1 MKRHSLYIG
10 GALLA
15 TTALSTSAFAG
26 TVVNTTAAAATPA
39 TTYTA
44 RALSAQV
51 FAATSPENTTLG
63 PIGFLVNFTNKF
75 TTAFDIEFEST
86 NSDFTGSVAVTAIS
100 QPSTGTLRFLSS
112 VGTTFT
118 GCTVQVL
125 TERILVED
133 CASTTTGIDA
143 LDFSSVSFNEANG
156 LATAGTSLQITSGLV
171 RGSNSNSTFELI
183 TTGTLATSRTSYGTV
198 VTTPASANI
207 NNAATPPFSGI
218 GTGTT
223 QAASYQLGSV
233 RVTSFAGIENNLI
246 ATSVIT
252 TANLTGGMEVT
263 VTHGVLSDAATT
275 SLDLSTLGASVSAA
289 SFVGN
294 VASFNAVTAGNI
306 GSSFDI
312 TVNFDGTTAISNW
325 AAGTVDMVFT
335 SAGADNLTV
344 RAATSG
350 TLGSM
355 TRTGFSTQIN
365 TAQSSAG
372 TGATLYQSLV
382 RVTNNGTVAGTV
394 SITLRDDADGSVY
407 GTYTSE
413 SIEANSSIQI
423 SMPTI
428 ETALGITAAG
438 QYQLG
443 IAGAIDGYAQHVVF
457 NSVDNLFVDLSGFR
471 AANP

>member
-15 TTALSTSAFAG
+15 TTALSTSAYAG
-26 TVVNTTAAAATPA
+26 TVVNLGVAGANAA

-44 RALSAQV
+44 ASLSAQV
-51 FAATSPENTTLG
+51 FAPTSPEATTLG

-75 TTAFDIEFEST
+75 TTGFDLEFESS
-86 NSDFTGSVAVTAIS
+86 NSDFTGTVAVAAAS
-100 QPSTGTLRFLSS
+100 QPSTATLRFLSS

-143 LDFSSVSFNEANG
+143 LNFSSVSFNEANG
-156 LATAGTSLQITSGLV
+156 LATAGTTLQITGGVV

-183 TTGTLATSRTSYGTV
+183 TDRTLVTSKTSSGTV
-198 VTTPASANI
+198 VTTPASANV

-218 GTGTT
+218 GAGTT

-233 RVTSFAGIENNLI
+233 RVTSFGTVENNLV

-252 TANLTGGMEVT
+252 TANLSGGMEVT
-263 VTHGVLSDAATT
+263 VTHGVLTDAATT
-275 SLDLSTLGASVSAA
+275 SLDLGTLAVSVSAA

-294 VASFNAVTAGNI
+294 VASFNAITAGNI

-312 TVNFDGTTAISNW
+312 TVNFDGTTAISAW

-335 SAGADNLTV
+335 ATASENLTKI
-344 RAATSG
+344 AATSG
-350 TLGSM
+350 TLGALVRS
-355 TRTGFSTQIN
+355 GFSTQIN

-372 TGATLYQSLV
+372 TGATLYQSLI
-382 RVTNNGTVAGTV
+382 RVTNNGTVDGTV

-413 SIEANSSIQI
+413 SIEANSSLQI